1 MKEEIIKIIIS
12 IIIGV
17 IAIFVSITW
26 LKIALFF
33 ISYIIAGYE
42 VIIEAIQNIKE
53 GDFFGEEFLMTIA
66 SFGAF
71 LMGEYPEAIAV
82 MVFFEI
88 GEIFEEYAVGE
99 TKKSIK
105 SLMKIKPDFANVKH
119 DEMIVKKSPEEVNIG
134 DIIVVKP
141 GERIPLDGFVVNGEA
156 LIDTSALTGE
166 SVPRQVNAN
175 DEVLSGTINTNG
187 VLEIYVTKEFKE
199 STVNK
204 ILELVENATE
214 RKAPAEKFITKF
226 SKIYTPV
233 VILIAVLIALIPSL
247 ILKMDWTT
255 WTYRALTFLV
265 VSCPCALVI
274 SIPLSFFGGIG
285 GASKQGILIK
295 GSNYLELLT
304 KVDTVVFDKT
314 GTLTKGVFK
323 VQKIEPEEM
332 KDKILEI
339 ATYAEHY
346 SNHPIANSIRQ
357 EYGKEIDK
365 SKIEK
370 YQEISGQGISIELN
384 GENVYVGNNKLMK
397 SIGIKI
403 EKESSIG
410 TVVYVA
416 NEQKYIGKIIISDE
430 IKEDSKQTIIDLKK
444 NGIKQTAMLT
454 GDRKEVGER
463 VGKELGID
471 KIYTELLPTGKV
483 EILEKILEKQKR
495 VVAFVGDGLNDAP
508 VIAMASIGVAMGAYG
523 TDSAIEAA
531 DSVIMTDE
539 PSKLVTA
546 IRIAKKT
553 MRIAKQNIIFAIGV
567 KLLVLVLGF
576 FGIATM
582 WEAVFADVGVT
593 VLATLNALRTL
604 KNNKKVGN

>member
-12 IIIGV
+12 IIIGI
-17 IAIFVSITW
+17 IAVFVSITW

-33 ISYIIAGYE
+33 VSYIIAGYE
-42 VIIEAIQNIKE
+42 VIIEAFENIKE

-82 MVFFEI
+82 MIFFEI
-88 GEIFEEYAVGE
+88 GEIFEEYAEGE

-105 SLMKIKPDFANVKH
+105 SLMQIKPDYANVKQN
-119 DEMIVKKSPEEVNIG
+119 DKIVKKLPEEVQIG
-134 DIIVVKP
+134 NIIVVKP
-141 GERIPLDGFVVNGEA
+141 GEKVPLDGFVINGEA
-156 LIDTSALTGE
+156 LIDVSALTGE
-166 SVPRQVNAN
+166 SVPKKVHAN

-226 SKIYTPV
+226 AKIYTPV
-233 VILIAVLIALIPSL
+233 VILIAVLIAVIPSL
-247 ILKMDWTT
+247 AFKMDWIT
-255 WTYRALTFLV
+255 WVYRALTFLV
-265 VSCPCALVI
+265 ISCPCALVI
-274 SIPLSFFGGIG
+274 SVPLSFFGGIG

-295 GSNYLELLT
+295 GSNYLELLS
-304 KVDTVVFDKT
+304 KIDTVVLDKT

-323 VQKIEPEEM
+323 VQKIEPTEI

-339 ATYAEHY
+339 SAYAEHY
-346 SNHPIANSIRQ
+346 SNHPIANSIKQ

-365 SKIEK
+365 GKIEN
-370 YQEISGQGISIELN
+370 YEEISGQGITIKLN

-397 SIGIKI
+397 SIGINI
-403 EKESSIG
+403 EKEEAIG

-416 NEQKYIGKIIISDE
+416 NEQKYIGKIIIADE
-430 IKEDSKQTIIDLKK
+430 IKDDSKQTIIDLKK
-444 NGIKQTAMLT
+444 NGIKQTIMLT
-454 GDRKEVGER
+454 GDRKKVGEK
-463 VGKELGID
+463 VGKELKID
-471 KIYTELLPTGKV
+471 KVYSELLPTGKV
-483 EILEKILEKQKR
+483 EELEKILKNKKGTI
-495 VVAFVGDGLNDAP
+495 AFVGDGLNDAP
-508 VIAMASIGVAMGAYG
+508 VLARADIGIAMGAYG
-523 TDSAIEAA
+523 TDAAIEAA

-546 IRIAKKT
+546 IKIAKKT
-553 MRIAKQNIIFAIGV
+553 TRIAKQNIVFAISI
-567 KLLVLVLGF
+567 KLIVLILGF

-604 KNNKKVGN
+604 KM

>member
-1 MKEEIIKIIIS
+1 MKEEVIKIIIS

-17 IAIFVSITW
+17 IAIFVSVTW

-33 ISYIIAGYE
+33 LSYIIAGYE
-42 VIIEAIQNIKE
+42 VIIEAVENIKE

-66 SFGAF
+66 SLGAF

-88 GEIFEEYAVGE
+88 GEIFEEYAEGE

-105 SLMKIKPDFANVKH
+105 SLMKIKPDYANVKH
-119 DEMIVKKSPEEVNIG
+119 NEKIIKKSPEKVNIG

-141 GERIPLDGFVVNGEA
+141 GEKIPLDGFVVDGEA

-166 SVPRQVNAN
+166 SVPRKINKS

-199 STVNK
+199 STVNR

-214 RKAPAEKFITKF
+214 KKAPAEKFITKF

-233 VILIAVLIALIPSL
+233 VIIIAVLIAIIPTV
-247 ILKMDWTT
+247 IFKMDWMT
-255 WTYRALTFLV
+255 WVYRALTFLV
-265 VSCPCALVI
+265 ISCPCALVI
-274 SIPLSFFGGIG
+274 SVPLSFFGGIG

-295 GSNYLELLT
+295 GSNYLQLLS
-304 KVDTVVFDKT
+304 KIDTVVLDKT

-323 VQKIEPEEM
+323 VQKIQPTEI
-332 KDKILEI
+332 KDRILEM
-339 ATYAEHY
+339 AAYAEHY
-346 SNHPIANSIRQ
+346 SNHPIANSIKQ

-365 SKIEK
+365 SKIQNFK
-370 YQEISGQGISIELN
+370 EISGQGIAITLN
-384 GENVYVGNNKLMK
+384 GEDVYVGNNKLMQA
-397 SIGIKI
+397 IGINI
-403 EKESSIG
+403 EKEEAIG

-416 NEQKYIGKIIISDE
+416 NKQKYIGKIIISDE
-430 IKEDSKQTIIDLKK
+430 IKEDAKQTIIDLKK
-444 NGIKQTAMLT
+444 NGIKQTIMLT
-454 GDRKEVGER
+454 GDRKKVGEK
-463 VGKELGID
+463 VGKELGIE
-471 KIYTELLPTGKV
+471 KVYSELLPTGKV
-483 EILEKILEKQKR
+483 EKLEKILENKKGT
-495 VVAFVGDGLNDAP
+495 VAFVGDGLNDAP
-508 VIAMASIGVAMGAYG
+508 VLARADIGIAMGAYG
-523 TDSAIEAA
+523 TDAAIEAA

-546 IRIAKKT
+546 IKIAKRT
-553 MRIAKQNIIFAIGV
+553 TRIAKQNIVFAISV
-567 KLLVLVLGF
+567 KLIVLALGF

-604 KNNKKVGN
+604 NNNKKVGN